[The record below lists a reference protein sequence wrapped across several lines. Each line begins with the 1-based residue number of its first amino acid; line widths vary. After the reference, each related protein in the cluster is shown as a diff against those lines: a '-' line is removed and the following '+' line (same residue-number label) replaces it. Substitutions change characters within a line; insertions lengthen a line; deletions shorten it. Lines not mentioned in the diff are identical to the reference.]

1 MSVQV
6 NGPEQVNGRS
16 EPLAAELAGRPPGTE
31 EFRAAVLDGLR
42 QDPKCIPSK
51 YLYDAT
57 GSRLFDEITTL
68 DEYYPTRTE
77 LRILGT
83 RAQEIA
89 RMAGA
94 GITLVEFGS
103 GSAHKVRLLLE
114 ALDRPRAYVPI
125 DIARGQLLAASRALA
140 HDYSGLSVL
149 PIHADFTCPIEL
161 PRLGPGRRVGFFPGS
176 TIGNF
181 TPEEA
186 IEFLRNAGRSLGPGS
201 GMVIGVDLKKDP
213 AILHDA
219 YNDRAGVTA
228 AFNLNLLA
236 RINRELGGT
245 FDLGRFRHR
254 AVYARDKGRIEM
266 HLESKVDHTVTVD
279 GRSFDLAAG
288 ETIHTENSYK
298 YTREGFAALAATGG
312 WDSAACWIDPAG
324 LFSVHFL
331 RRPG

>member
-1 MSVQV
+1 MSALVS
-6 NGPEQVNGRS
+6 GPSKRPAV
-16 EPLAAELAGRPPGTE
+16 ELDVRPPGIDQ
-31 EFRAAVLDGLR
+31 FHSAVLDGLR
-42 QDPKCIPSK
+42 QDPKSIPSK
-51 YLYDAT
+51 FLYDET
-57 GSRLFDEITTL
+57 GSRLFDEITLL

-77 LRILGT
+77 LRLLEKHA
-83 RAQEIA
+83 RDIA

-103 GSAHKVRLLLE
+103 GSGLKIRLLLDE
-114 ALDRPRAYVPI
+114 LDRPRAYVPI
-125 DIARGQLLAASRALA
+125 DIARGHLLTASRALA

-149 PIHADFTCPIEL
+149 PIHADFTRPIEL
-161 PRLGPGRRVGFFPGS
+161 PRLGPGRRIGFFPGS

-186 IEFLRNAGRSLGPGS
+186 VGFLHAAGESLGPGS

-213 AILHDA
+213 GVLHAA
-219 YNDRAGVTA
+219 YNDRDGVTA

-236 RINRELGGT
+236 RINRELGGS
-245 FDLGRFRHR
+245 FDLARFRHR

-266 HLESKVDHTVTVD
+266 HLESRVEQSVMVA
-279 GRSFDLAAG
+279 GRSFRFAAG

-298 YTREGFAALAATGG
+298 YTREGFVALAASGG
-312 WDSAACWIDPAG
+312 WDAAACWTDPDE

-331 RRPG
+331 RRPR

>member
-1 MSVQV
+1 MNAQV
-6 NGPEQVNGRS
+6 TGPGEQ
-16 EPLAAELAGRPPGTE
+16 LAAELEHRPPGYE
-31 EFRAAVLDGLR
+31 EFRSAVLDGLR
-42 QDPKCIPSK
+42 QDPKRIPSK

-57 GSRLFDEITTL
+57 GSRLFDEITRL
-68 DEYYPTRTE
+68 DEYYLTRTE
-77 LRILGT
+77 LRILGA
-83 RAQEIA
+83 RAREIA
-89 RMAGA
+89 KMAGA
-94 GITLVEFGS
+94 AITLVEFGS
-103 GSAHKVRLLLE
+103 GSGHKVRLLLE

-149 PIHADFTCPIEL
+149 PIHADFTLPIEL

-186 IEFLRNAGRSLGPGS
+186 IEFLHTAGRSLGAGS

-213 AILHDA
+213 EILHAA
-219 YNDRAGVTA
+219 YDDRDGITA

-236 RINRELGGT
+236 RINRELAGS
-245 FDLGRFRHR
+245 FDLGRFRHH
-254 AVYARDKGRIEM
+254 ATYARDRGRVEM
-266 HLESKVDHTVTVD
+266 HLESRIEQSVTVA
-279 GRSFDLAAG
+279 GRSFRFAAG

-298 YTREGFAALAATGG
+298 YTREGFAALAARSG
-312 WDSAACWIDPAG
+312 WDTAACWTDPAE